1 MICENRHSCFQE
13 RTCFNDL
20 SEWAL
25 QHHDE
30 QNWGIF
36 ALSVWYESKGKGCLG
51 GQSLFSIK
59 VIRVWGGPSGDM
71 GAYANK
77 EKWADIPIQTWFI

>member
-30 QNWGIF
+30 QSWGIF
-36 ALSVWYESKGKGCLG
+36 AVRKYHFLHGMNLRAKPVWADRIYFGIE
-51 GQSLFSIK
+51 
-59 VIRVWGGPSGDM
+59 VIRVWGRT
-71 GAYANK
+71 
-77 EKWADIPIQTWFI
+77 ER